1 MRTLVKSVGRCLCLL
16 ITALLVCANT
26 CRAADEDYV
35 RQLQELADQGDSE
48 SQFALA
54 LLYEYGD
61 QGVTR
66 DSEKAL
72 ACFLKA
78 GDHEVPAACLYLGIK
93 FENGSGVEKNP
104 VTAGRWYCCAASQG
118 WAMAQFFLAELYR
131 KGHGVKQD
139 NSLALAW
146 YSLAVEQDYPGV
158 KEAMAQLATTMSDT
172 EQKKSVA
179 LQSGLLDGK
188 KVCDGL

>member
-1 MRTLVKSVGRCLCLL
+1 
-16 ITALLVCANT
+16 
-26 CRAADEDYV
+26 
-35 RQLQELADQGDSE
+35 
-48 SQFALA
+48 
-54 LLYEYGD
+54 
-61 QGVTR
+61 
-66 DSEKAL
+66 
-72 ACFLKA
+72 
-78 GDHEVPAACLYLGIK
+78 
-93 FENGSGVEKNP
+93 
-104 VTAGRWYCCAASQG
+104 
-118 WAMAQFFLAELYR
+118 MAQFFLAELYR